1 MSLLGY
7 TEDDVLHMIDSL
19 EIAYE
24 IIDVPADVDEG
35 IKKAIGLLAGLIS
48 ERRV

>member
-7 TEDDVLHMIDSL
+7 TQDDVLHMIESL

-24 IIDVPADVDEG
+24 IIDVPTDVDKGVE
-35 IKKAIGLLAGLIS
+35 KAISLLTGLVAQG
-48 ERRV
+48 RV